1 MEQQKIP
8 VMYTIFCYRCSTPVV
23 VEAYS
28 KEHALKKFVDYIN
41 NHRENY
47 DPILESVGSQ
57 LKYLTV
63 KALNLKNS
71 YANAFKVEDPVCT
84 KEWFIAAIQSEAEPK
99 VWVIDCGLRM
109 AEFIVKK
116 NTIVL

>member
-8 VMYTIFCYRCSTPVV
+8 IMYTIFCYRCSTPIV

-28 KEHALKKFVDYIN
+28 KEQALKKFVDYVN
-41 NHRENY
+41 DHREDY
-47 DPILESVGSQ
+47 GPILESVSSQ

-63 KALNLKNS
+63 KALNSKNS

-84 KEWFIAAIQSEAEPK
+84 KEWFEAAIKTGAEPK
-99 VWVIDCGLRM
+99 VWVTDCGLRM
-109 AEFIVKK
+109 AEFVVKK
-116 NTIVL
+116 NTVIL